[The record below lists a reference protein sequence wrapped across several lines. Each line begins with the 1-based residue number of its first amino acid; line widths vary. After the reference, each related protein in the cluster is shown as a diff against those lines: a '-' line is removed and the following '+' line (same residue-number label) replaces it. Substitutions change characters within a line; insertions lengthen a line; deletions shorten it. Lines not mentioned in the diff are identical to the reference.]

1 MAGQIVAMGGGGF
14 SMEDDRVLDDFI
26 LGLTGLDRPK
36 VGFLGTASGDASEYI
51 EKFHA
56 SLGDR
61 AETSDLRLFSSPSLE
76 PEAWFAAQDVIYV
89 GGGSTAN
96 LLAVWRV
103 HGLERL
109 VRAAHDRG
117 AVLCGVSA
125 GAICWFEGGTT
136 DSFGAL
142 QALSDGVGLLSGS
155 FTPHYDG
162 EAERK
167 PALRRALAA
176 GLPAG
181 LAADDFA
188 AAHFVDGE
196 LQECVASRPGAMV
209 YAVGSERG
217 AVVEQPLETRQL
229 TA

>member
-1 MAGQIVAMGGGGF
+1 MAGHVVAMGGGGF
-14 SMEDDRVLDDFI
+14 SDDDRTLDDFI
-26 LGLTGLDRPK
+26 LGLTGRDRPR
-36 VGFLGTASGDASEYI
+36 VGFVATASGDSDRYI

-56 SLGDR
+56 HLGDR
-61 AETSDLRLFSSPSLE
+61 AETSDLRLFSQPSHD
-76 PEAWFAAQDVIYV
+76 PSAWFDAQDVIYV

-96 LLAVWRV
+96 LLAVWRTHEV
-103 HGLERL
+103 DRL
-109 VRAAHDRG
+109 VRGAHDRG

-125 GAICWFEGGTT
+125 GAICWFEGDTT
-136 DSFGAL
+136 DSFGSL
-142 QALSDGVGLLSGS
+142 RELRDGLGLLSGS

-162 EAERK
+162 EADRK

-188 AAHFVDGE
+188 AAHYVDGE
-196 LQECVASRPGAMV
+196 LQECVGSRPGAVV
-209 YAVGSERG
+209 YAVSSTDG